1 MPDETYDEIEF
12 TMVGGQTFRKRA
24 PVGEGRV
31 VLGDT
36 YEGTWLEID
45 EVTRVRTDKIVSIKL
60 HAHDNNAPRIL

>member
-24 PVGEGRV
+24 PV